1 MATGEVRDLRLDE
14 GAEDFALA
22 PDGLSREVGVPAVA
36 EKVGAP
42 ASVGKRVYLAVEM
55 LVMFVVI
62 PTLYWQKVVRLP
74 LIAGILTFAALCLV
88 LLLTDKTFDRRSLWR
103 WEGMRREWKRIVV
116 QWLVAGTFL
125 ALGTWLYAP
134 ERMFSFLRARPDV
147 YIFVMLA
154 YPVFSVYGQE
164 MIYRVFFFHRY
175 EQLLTRG
182 WMRVALSALFF
193 GYVHIMF
200 SANPVISVVLSGLGG
215 VLFAWTYERTRSCAA
230 AGFEHALYGDTIWTV
245 GLGTFFYAGPIR

>member
-1 MATGEVRDLRLDE
+1 MSESHSGG
-14 GAEDFALA
+14 GAEESFTLA
-22 PDGLSREVGVPAVA
+22 ADGLSREVEAVEVA
-36 EKVGAP
+36 EKVIAP

-55 LVMFVVI
+55 IVMFVVI
-62 PTLYWQKVVRLP
+62 PTLYWQKVIPLP
-74 LIAGILTFAALCLV
+74 LIAGITVFALLCLG
-88 LLLTDKTFDRRSLWR
+88 LLLTDRTFDRRSLWR

-116 QWLVAGTFL
+116 QWMVAGMFL

-134 ERMFSFLRARPDV
+134 ERLFGFMLARPQI

-154 YPVFSVYGQE
+154 YPIFSVYGQE
-164 MIYRVFFFHRY
+164 LIYRVFFFHRY
-175 EQLLTRG
+175 ERLLTRG

-230 AGFEHALYGDTIWTV
+230 AGFEHALYGDAIWTV
-245 GLGTFFYAGPIR
+245 GLGVFFYAGRG